1 MCTGAKQM
9 VCGILVTC
17 DVRGQSVLI
26 LDDQRTGSKLHVATS
41 KAQKLNLAAVVLATF
56 S

>member
-1 MCTGAKQM
+1 MLSGAKQM

-17 DVRGQSVLI
+17 DVRAQFVLI
-26 LDDQRTGSKLHVATS
+26 LDDQQMGSKLHVAMS
-41 KAQKLNLAAVVLATF
+41 KAQKSNLDAVVLATF